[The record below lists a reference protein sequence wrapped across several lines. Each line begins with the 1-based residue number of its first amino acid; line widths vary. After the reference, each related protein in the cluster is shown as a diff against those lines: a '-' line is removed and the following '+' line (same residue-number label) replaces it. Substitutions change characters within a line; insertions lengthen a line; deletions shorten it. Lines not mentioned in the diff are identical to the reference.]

1 MQMNRTDRAKQFAP
15 FDALRGLREALA
27 KKEEEHERQEKRELS
42 EEEQA
47 AIEQALVEI
56 TRGDEAE
63 AVCFQDGKYVKVV
76 GTVVR
81 VDTNFRYLQIGDGKI
96 AFANLYGLCIVRR
109 K

>member
-1 MQMNRTDRAKQFAP
+1 MPMNRADRAKQFAP

-27 KKEEEHERQEKRELS
+27 KQEEAHERQEKRELS

-47 AIEQALVEI
+47 SIEQALVEI
-56 TRGDEAE
+56 ARGDEAE

-81 VDTNFRYLQIGDGKI
+81 VDTNFRYLQIGEGKI

>member
-1 MQMNRTDRAKQFAP
+1 MNRADRAKQFAP

-47 AIEQALVEI
+47 SIEQALVEI
-56 TRGDEAE
+56 ARGDEAE

-81 VDTNFRYLQIGDGKI
+81 VDTNFRYLQIGEGKI
-96 AFANLYGLCIVRR
+96 AFSNLCGLRRVRR
-109 K
+109 

>member
-56 TRGDEAE
+56 ARGDEAE

-81 VDTNFRYLQIGDGKI
+81 VDTNFRYLQIGEGKI
-96 AFANLYGLCIVRR
+96 AFSNLCGLRRVRR
-109 K
+109 

>member
-1 MQMNRTDRAKQFAP
+1 MPMNRADRAKQFAP

-47 AIEQALVEI
+47 SIEQALVEL

-63 AVCFQDGKYVKVV
+63 ALCFEDGKYVKVV

-81 VDTNFRYLQIGDGKI
+81 VDTNFRYLQIGEGKI
-96 AFANLYGLCIVRR
+96 AFSTLCGLRRVRR
-109 K
+109 

>member
-1 MQMNRTDRAKQFAP
+1 MPMNRADRAKQFAP

-27 KKEEEHERQEKRELS
+27 KQEEAHERQEKRELS

-47 AIEQALVEI
+47 SIEQALVEI
-56 TRGDEAE
+56 ARGDEAE

-81 VDTNFRYLQIGDGKI
+81 VDTNFRYLQIGEGKI
-96 AFANLYGLCIVRR
+96 AFANLCGLRRVRR
-109 K
+109 

>member
-1 MQMNRTDRAKQFAP
+1 MPMNRADRAKQFAP

-27 KKEEEHERQEKRELS
+27 QKEQEHERQEKRELS

-47 AIEQALVEI
+47 SIEQALVEI
-56 TRGDEAE
+56 ARGDEAE

-81 VDTNFRYLQIGDGKI
+81 VDTNFRYLQIGEGKI
-96 AFANLYGLCIVRR
+96 AFANLCGLRRVRR
-109 K
+109 

>member
-1 MQMNRTDRAKQFAP
+1 MPMNRADRAKQFAP

-47 AIEQALVEI
+47 SIEQALVEL

-63 AVCFQDGKYVKVV
+63 ALCFEDGKYVKVV
-76 GTVVR
+76 RTVVR
-81 VDTNFRYLQIGDGKI
+81 VDTNFRYLQIGEGKI
-96 AFANLYGLCIVRR
+96 AFSNLCGLRRVRR
-109 K
+109 

>member
-1 MQMNRTDRAKQFAP
+1 MNRADRAKQFAP

-42 EEEQA
+42 EEEQTS
-47 AIEQALVEI
+47 IEQALVEI
-56 TRGDEAE
+56 ARGDEAE

-81 VDTNFRYLQIGDGKI
+81 VDTNFRYLQIGEGKI
-96 AFANLYGLCIVRR
+96 AFSNLCGLRRVRR
-109 K
+109 

>member
-1 MQMNRTDRAKQFAP
+1 MPMNRADRAKQFAP

-56 TRGDEAE
+56 ARGDEAE
-63 AVCFQDGKYVKVV
+63 AVCFEDGKYVKVV

-81 VDTNFRYLQIGDGKI
+81 VDTNFRYLQIGEGKI
-96 AFANLYGLCIVRR
+96 AFANLCGLRRVRR
-109 K
+109 

>member
-1 MQMNRTDRAKQFAP
+1 MPMNRADRAKQFAP

-56 TRGDEAE
+56 ARGDEAE
-63 AVCFQDGKYVKVV
+63 AVCFEDGKYVKVV

-81 VDTNFRYLQIGDGKI
+81 VDTNFRYLQIGEGKI
-96 AFANLYGLCIVRR
+96 AFSNLCGLRRVRR
-109 K
+109 

>member
-1 MQMNRTDRAKQFAP
+1 MNRADRAKQFAP

-56 TRGDEAE
+56 ARGDEAE
-63 AVCFQDGKYVKVV
+63 AVCFEDGKYVKVV

-81 VDTNFRYLQIGDGKI
+81 VDTNFRYLQIGEGKI
-96 AFANLYGLCIVRR
+96 AFSNLCGLRRVRR
-109 K
+109 

>member
-1 MQMNRTDRAKQFAP
+1 MPMNRADRAKQFAP

-47 AIEQALVEI
+47 SIEQALVEI
-56 TRGDEAE
+56 ARGDEAE

-81 VDTNFRYLQIGDGKI
+81 VDTNFRYLQIGEGKI
-96 AFANLYGLCIVRR
+96 AFANLCGLRRVRR
-109 K
+109 

>member
-1 MQMNRTDRAKQFAP
+1 MPMNRADRAKQFAP

-56 TRGDEAE
+56 ARGDEAE

-81 VDTNFRYLQIGDGKI
+81 VDTNFRYLQIGEGKI
-96 AFANLYGLCIVRR
+96 AFANLCGLRRVRR
-109 K
+109 

>member
-1 MQMNRTDRAKQFAP
+1 MNRADRAKQFAP

-56 TRGDEAE
+56 ARGDEAE

-81 VDTNFRYLQIGDGKI
+81 VDTNFRYLQIGEGKI
-96 AFANLYGLCIVRR
+96 AFANLCGLRRVRR
-109 K
+109 

>member
-1 MQMNRTDRAKQFAP
+1 MNRADRAKQFAP

-56 TRGDEAE
+56 ARGDEAE

-81 VDTNFRYLQIGDGKI
+81 VDTNFRYLQIGEGKI
-96 AFANLYGLCIVRR
+96 AFSNLCGLRRVRR
-109 K
+109 

>member
-1 MQMNRTDRAKQFAP
+1 MNRADRAKQFAP

-27 KKEEEHERQEKRELS
+27 KQEEAHERQEKRELS

-47 AIEQALVEI
+47 SIEQALVEI
-56 TRGDEAE
+56 ARGDEAE

-81 VDTNFRYLQIGDGKI
+81 VDTNFRYLQIGEGKI
-96 AFANLYGLCIVRR
+96 AFANLCGLRRVRR
-109 K
+109 

>member
-1 MQMNRTDRAKQFAP
+1 MPMNRADRAKQFAP

-47 AIEQALVEI
+47 SIEQALVEI
-56 TRGDEAE
+56 ARGDEAE
-63 AVCFQDGKYVKVV
+63 VVCFQDGKYVKVV

-81 VDTNFRYLQIGDGKI
+81 VDTNFRYLQIGEGKI
-96 AFANLYGLCIVRR
+96 AFSNLCGLRRVRR
-109 K
+109 

>member
-1 MQMNRTDRAKQFAP
+1 MNRADRAKQFAP

-56 TRGDEAE
+56 ARGDEAE
-63 AVCFQDGKYVKVV
+63 AVCFEDGKYVKVV

-81 VDTNFRYLQIGDGKI
+81 VDTNFRYLQIGEGKI
-96 AFANLYGLCIVRR
+96 AFANLCGLRRVRR
-109 K
+109 

>member
-1 MQMNRTDRAKQFAP
+1 MNRADRAKQFAP

-56 TRGDEAE
+56 ARGDEAE
-63 AVCFQDGKYVKVV
+63 ALCFQDGKYVKVV

-81 VDTNFRYLQIGDGKI
+81 VDTNFRYLQIGEGKI
-96 AFANLYGLCIVRR
+96 AFSNLCGLRRVRR
-109 K
+109 